1 MKIKFRFIYA
11 GFLFVPVFFSCR
23 PNGTVAS
30 IQENALFSLNY
41 GNFEDEINLFNLS
54 QSGSINTFMAME
66 EGFFYIANGESKK
79 IMELNSYGDILTLYY
94 NEDYSMPPSF
104 ARSSGVNSTK
114 KAVAYPFNSLGP
126 LAVDSNKCLYAVDT
140 LPQERQEVDVEN
152 RLLLNYIV
160 LRFDSNGTFID
171 YLGQQGP
178 GGTPFPY
185 IKNIYATSSNELVVV
200 SESNSGPV
208 VYWFNSK
215 GFLLYKIPFTSSLVP
230 KLKDSDENDSFV
242 SIHSIIPDSINRR
255 LFVQVDYFQNYLDP
269 ATKVLSGIEF
279 EKTVLY
285 PLDVD
290 TGVYDAGLEIPCY
303 EESISENLG
312 KVIYRI
318 PYDFLGVTDGGWLFF
333 ILPVEKGYLVQM
345 VQPNGQKVLKRV
357 LPVNH
362 EDILYYSLCL
372 SGKGIISGLFVK
384 KEQAQVLWWRTDY
397 LVGGLVN

>member
-1 MKIKFRFIYA
+1 
-11 GFLFVPVFFSCR
+11 
-23 PNGTVAS
+23 
-30 IQENALFSLNY
+30 
-41 GNFEDEINLFNLS
+41 
-54 QSGSINTFMAME
+54 
-66 EGFFYIANGESKK
+66 
-79 IMELNSYGDILTLYY
+79 MELNSYGDILTLYY

-152 RLLLNYIV
+152 RLLLNHIV

-397 LVGGLVN
+397 LVGGVVN